1 MKKQILSEEI
11 KRMQHLAGI
20 INESKLNENNQ
31 PKIGD
36 KVDVFNPKG
45 KYSKES
51 WWGPDEYLNNAE
63 IIKVNGQKIT
73 VKDINY
79 DEYEVDLTDI
89 SDIS

>member
-11 KRMQHLAGI
+11 KRMKQLAGI

-63 IIKVNGQKIT
+63 IIEVNGQKIT
-73 VKDINY
+73 VKDIND

-89 SDIS
+89 S

>member
-11 KRMQHLAGI
+11 KRMQYLAGI

-63 IIKVNGQKIT
+63 IIEVNGQKIT
-73 VKDINY
+73 VKDIND

-89 SDIS
+89 S

>member
-11 KRMQHLAGI
+11 KRMKQLAGI

-63 IIKVNGQKIT
+63 IIEVNGQKIT
-73 VKDINY
+73 VKDIND